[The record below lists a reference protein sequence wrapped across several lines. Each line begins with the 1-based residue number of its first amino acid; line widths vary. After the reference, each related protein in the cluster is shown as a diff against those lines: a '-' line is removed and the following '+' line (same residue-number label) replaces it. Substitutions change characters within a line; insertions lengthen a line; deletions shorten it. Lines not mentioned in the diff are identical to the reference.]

1 MTPTQHSP
9 EEIIKGKE
17 VMIESKNTMGHF
29 TTATVDEVVGE
40 VAHLLPNEEHPEFMN
55 ATRPLKEIYVI
66 DRGIINSFKGSRVR
80 WK

>member
-1 MTPTQHSP
+1 MTPIQHAP

-17 VMIESKNTMGHF
+17 VMIESKNTKGHF
-29 TTATVDEVVGE
+29 TTALVDEVVGE
-40 VAHLLPNEEHPEFMN
+40 SVQLLPNEEHPEFMN

-66 DRGIINSFKGSRVR
+66 DRGIIESFKGKRVR